1 MVRGLTPRRPL
12 NNFKSIAARPTR
24 RVSNVTNAAGQTVVQ
39 KIIARAASRARVNVG
54 EYVEVT
60 PDYSCCMELVWP
72 LHLKNMERIG
82 VDNVARPDKV
92 VMVID
97 HTTSGAMGSDYW
109 KNHKSMRDFT
119 SRNGIGNFFGPGT
132 GLRHHVL
139 TEKGFARP
147 GLLLFGDEQNIASIG
162 ALGALCIPIG
172 PEIFVP
178 LVTDRNWV
186 AVPRT
191 ARFEL
196 TGRLPLG
203 VTARDLVQ
211 RILRDFGADDRLL
224 QTCVEF
230 GGEGLAA
237 LGIDDRQTLCA
248 TMYHAGADT
257 AICDVD
263 ARALAYVEAR
273 AGGRPFHRFAADAD
287 AEYYFRITYDLS
299 ALEPTVTPP
308 PDVSGAVP
316 LREVRG
322 RRVDQATIGSCAG
335 NRLDDLRAAAEVLR
349 GRTIAPHVT
358 MYITPGSRE
367 IYADAAA
374 EGLIEI
380 FARAGANILAPGCT
394 TCWGYQGLLSDG
406 EVSISTHQFNYRGRN
421 GSREASIYLAGA
433 YVVAASAV
441 AGEIADPRTM
451 LQGGEG
457 ART

>member
-1 MVRGLTPRRPL
+1 MSPRQASKVRQ
-12 NNFKSIAARPTR
+12 
-24 RVSNVTNAAGQTVVQ
+24 VTKPAGQTVVQ
-39 KIIARAASRARVNVG
+39 KIIARAASRERVNVG

-60 PDYSCCMELVWP
+60 PDHSVCMELVWP

-119 SRNGIGNFFGPGT
+119 TRNGIKNFFGPGT

-147 GLLLFGDEQNIASIG
+147 GVLIFGDEQNIASIG
-162 ALGALCIPIG
+162 AVGALCIPIG

-186 AVPRT
+186 SVPRT

-196 TGRLPLG
+196 TGKLPFG

-211 RILRDFGADDRLL
+211 KFLRDFGANDKLL

-230 GGEGLAA
+230 GGEGLSE
-237 LGIDDRQTLCA
+237 LSLDDRQTLCA
-248 TMYHAGADT
+248 TVYHAGADT

-263 ARALAYVEAR
+263 QRALDYVAARAQ
-273 AGGRPFHRFAADAD
+273 GRPLYRFAPDAD
-287 AEYYFRITYDLS
+287 AEYYFKITYNLS
-299 ALEPTVTPP
+299 ELEPTVTPP
-308 PDVSGAVP
+308 PELSASVP
-316 LREVRG
+316 LREVQG

-335 NRLDDLRAAAEVLR
+335 NRLDDLRAAAEVLK

-380 FARAGANILAPGCT
+380 FARAGANVLAPGCT
-394 TCWGYQGLLSDG
+394 TCWGYQGLLSDA

-433 YVVAASAV
+433 YVVAAAAV
-441 AGEIADPRTM
+441 AGEIVDPRTM
-451 LQGGEG
+451 LKEGG
-457 ART
+457 RS